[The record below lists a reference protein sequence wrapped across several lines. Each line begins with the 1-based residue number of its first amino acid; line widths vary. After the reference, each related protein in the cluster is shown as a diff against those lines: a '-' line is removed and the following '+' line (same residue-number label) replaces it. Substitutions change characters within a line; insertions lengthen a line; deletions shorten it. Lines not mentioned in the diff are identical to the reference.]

1 MMYVVLK
8 TFSDDCYFEI
18 NEFLGVFT
26 TYEKA
31 QSAADAFNKGY
42 ETSASDIYAQ
52 VKEVPVNAFAD
63 I

>member
-8 TFSDDCYFEI
+8 TYLDDCDFEI
-18 NEFLGVFT
+18 KEFLGVFT

-42 ETSASDIYAQ
+42 ETSVSDIYAK
-52 VKEVPVNAFAD
+52 VEEVPVNAFAD